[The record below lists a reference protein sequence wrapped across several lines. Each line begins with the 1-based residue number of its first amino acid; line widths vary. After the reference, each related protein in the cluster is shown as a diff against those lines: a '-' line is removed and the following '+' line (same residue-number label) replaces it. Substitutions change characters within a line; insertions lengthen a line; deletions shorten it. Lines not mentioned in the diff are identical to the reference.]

1 MSINLPDIESL
12 LEPFTA
18 EVSALI
24 EREGRERCVLV
35 GIHQGG
41 SWLAEALQARIGLAD
56 EPGAVDIAF
65 YRDDLAQGGLQTTV
79 RPTRMP
85 VDIEGRVIILIDD
98 ILYTGRTIR
107 AAMNE
112 IFDWGRPA
120 AIRLAVLM
128 ARPGRELPIS
138 PDVVA
143 QQIDL
148 PPRQRVKLRGP
159 DPLHLV
165 IEEAHE

>member
-1 MSINLPDIESL
+1 MSINLPDIEPL
-12 LEPFTA
+12 LDQFTA
-18 EVSALI
+18 DVTALI
-24 EREGRERCVLV
+24 EREGQERCALV

-41 SWLAEALQARIGLAD
+41 SWLAEALQARIGLAG

-65 YRDDLAQGGLQTTV
+65 YRDDLAYGGLQATV

-85 VDIEGRVIILIDD
+85 MDIDERVIILIDD

-112 IFDWGRPA
+112 IFDYGRPA

-128 ARPGRELPIS
+128 QRPGRELPIS
-138 PDVVA
+138 ADLVA
-143 QQIDL
+143 HEIDL

>member
-1 MSINLPDIESL
+1 VSINLPDIEPL
-12 LEPFTA
+12 LDEFTEA
-18 EVSALI
+18 VRELI
-24 EREGRERCVLV
+24 EREGREHCALV

-41 SWLAEALQARIGLAD
+41 YWLAEALQARIGLAD

-65 YRDDLAQGGLQTTV
+65 YRDDLAQGGLQATV

-85 VDIEGRVIILIDD
+85 MDIDGRVIILIDD

-112 IFDWGRPA
+112 LFDYGRPA

-128 ARPGRELPIS
+128 QRPGRELPIS
-138 PDVVA
+138 ADIA
-143 QQIDL
+143 AHEIEL

-165 IEEAHE
+165 IEEANE

>member
-1 MSINLPDIESL
+1 MSITLPDIESL
-12 LEPFTA
+12 LDQFTT
-18 EVSALI
+18 EVNTLI

-41 SWLAEALQARIGLAD
+41 SWLAEALQAHIGLAD

-65 YRDDLAQGGLQTTV
+65 YRDDLAQGGLQATV

-128 ARPGRELPIS
+128 ERPGRELPIS
-138 PDVVA
+138 PDIVA
-143 QQIDL
+143 HQIDL